1 MENVSQTVP
10 TVYMVNGQGHLIPI
24 GSIRPID
31 LQRDSLVKELFLEAL
46 RMEELIARFKN
57 KIMGD
62 IAAFVELSL
71 EQHGVKRG
79 GKKGNITLTTYDQAL
94 RIRLD
99 ICEEIQFSEQLLAA
113 RELIDECLHD
123 WTDGARDQ
131 LKVLVNYVFEVDK
144 QGNISA
150 TKVLGLRRY
159 NIDDPRWVKAMQ
171 IIGESIQIAS
181 TKPRLTFS
189 RRAANGA
196 WQTLN
201 LNVSTAGGA
210 LCA

>member
-1 MENVSQTVP
+1 MQEPKQQTKP
-10 TVYMVNGQGHLIPI
+10 PIQDGYMANGQGHLVPI
-24 GSIRPID
+24 SAIRPID
-31 LQRDSLVKELFLEAL
+31 IQRDSTVRELFAAATKMEAQVA
-46 RMEELIARFKN
+46 EFKTL
-57 KIMGD
+57 IMGD
-62 IAAFVELSL
+62 ITAFVELSL

-79 GKKGNITLTTYDQAL
+79 GKKGNITLTTYDQEL

-99 ICEEIQFSEQLLAA
+99 IAEEIQFTEQLLAA

-123 WTDGARDQ
+123 WTDGAKDQ
-131 LKVLVNYVFEVDK
+131 LKVLVNHVFEVDK

-159 NIDDPRWVKAMQ
+159 NIDDQRWIKAMQ

-189 RRAANGA
+189 RRAPNGE
-196 WQTLN
+196 WKTLN
-201 LNVSTAGGA
+201 LNVSTA
-210 LCA
+210 